1 MITMQRNR
9 GFSLIETLV
18 AISLASIATLALMH
32 VISHA
37 SNTSANAINRF
48 DSSLMMSVAASQV
61 NENMHGRTISM
72 YEILSSR
79 YLIDHPAIVESLK
92 ESSFHIRYFPK
103 EMIDPFISMNL
114 NAIDPTATPA
124 HIFVQKTVLEN
135 KGDKRIFFRM
145 PADSE

>member
-1 MITMQRNR
+1 MRGSK

-37 SNTSANAINRF
+37 SNTSANALNRF

-61 NENMHGRTISM
+61 NENMHGRTMSM
-72 YEILSSR
+72 YEILSAR
-79 YLIDHPAIVESLK
+79 YQIDHPRIAENLK

-114 NAIDPTATPA
+114 SAIDPTASQA

-145 PADSE
+145 PADTQ